1 MGELATAFVAL
12 AVEAARVGDLDTL
25 ERALGAGV
33 SVESK
38 SPRGDSLLTL
48 ASCHGHRPLVRAL
61 LVRGANPNV
70 RDAKGQTVLSG
81 AAFKGFVDVAE
92 ALVEGGASINGTGD
106 DGRTPLMMA
115 SAFNQTEMVRW
126 LLAHGAR

>member
-1 MGELATAFVAL
+1 MRELATAFVAL

-48 ASCHGHRPLVRAL
+48 ASSHGHRPLVRAL
-61 LVRGANPNV
+61 LARGANPNV

-126 LLAHGAR
+126 LRARGAH